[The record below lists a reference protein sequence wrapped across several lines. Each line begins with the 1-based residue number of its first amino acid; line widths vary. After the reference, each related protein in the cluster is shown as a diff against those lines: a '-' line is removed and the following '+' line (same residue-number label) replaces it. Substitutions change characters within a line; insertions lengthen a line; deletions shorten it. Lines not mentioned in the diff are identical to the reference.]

1 MRSVMQIF
9 IRSAHI
15 SLARTISEINLP
27 ARMAASSIVSDRS
40 ARLVDLSPLK
50 AVGRD
55 ASADEL
61 TLRGRRLRLWLGE
74 VCE

>member
-9 IRSAHI
+9 IRIRHAR
-15 SLARTISEINLP
+15 SLKPASEINLP